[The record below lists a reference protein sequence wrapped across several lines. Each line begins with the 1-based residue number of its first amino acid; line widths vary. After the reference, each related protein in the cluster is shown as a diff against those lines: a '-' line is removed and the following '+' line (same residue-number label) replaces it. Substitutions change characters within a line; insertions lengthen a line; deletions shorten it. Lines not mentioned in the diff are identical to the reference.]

1 MKLHMQES
9 YAKPL
14 VLLLNLLLLYLA
26 NFINQNSTISTLPQ
40 HSVHV
45 SDLLNVTFY
54 IAMHN
59 VHVQATKITQIL
71 DEIVTIHP

>member
-40 HSVHV
+40 HPAHV
-45 SDLLNVTFY
+45 SDLLKVTFY
-54 IAMHN
+54 IALHN
-59 VHVQATKITQIL
+59 VYVQGHKKHTNY
-71 DEIVTIHP
+71 